1 MDFDPVVANPARLA
15 ILSALVGQDHREFVH
30 LRCLTRLTDGN
41 LCTHA
46 RKLLSAGLIRVG
58 KSLRDGRPV
67 TTFAITP
74 AGRDALKNH
83 VRQLMAALE
92 PAEPTSA
99 TTEPE
104 PVAVSSDD
112 DEWID

>member
-15 ILSALVGQDHREFVH
+15 ILSALAGEPQREFVH
-30 LRCLTRLTDGN
+30 LRSVTRLTDGN

-46 RKLLSAGLIRVG
+46 RKLRSAGLIDVG

-67 TTFAITP
+67 TTFTLTST
-74 AGRDALKNH
+74 GRDALARH
-83 VRQLMAALE
+83 VQQLMAVLE
-92 PAEPTSA
+92 PAAPSDPPQ
-99 TTEPE
+99 PE
-104 PVAVSSDD
+104 PAAVSSDD